1 LPIACG
7 LTVQSIV
14 GAWIDEIHHK
24 RLVTAIAAVTV
35 ALGAVGIVALPSY
48 GLQVVV
54 QLIIGLAVTV
64 FPAATAA
71 FALGMVD
78 RDQLSMR
85 VARNETF
92 THTGNV
98 AFAIAAG
105 AVGTLLALQGI
116 FFAAAVFAIGMA
128 PSVLLIQRE
137 HVSAVSD
144 EDAGDEA
151 GHRIETGAKNTA
163 YRCVGSACVG
173 SDPIVTS
180 AASIHATNRRY
191 RSQARPTRHSA
202 LPDRPPQCGYW
213 SLPVA
218 GVPVRQSAR
227 ILSAAQN
234 LLCVSSGATT

>member
-1 LPIACG
+1 MSIFYTAVRHWNPGQIGVLLACQSLAG
-7 LTVQSIV
+7 VTVQSIV

-98 AFAIAAG
+98 AFAM
-105 AVGTLLALQGI
+105 Q
-116 FFAAAVFAIGMA
+116 
-128 PSVLLIQRE
+128 
-137 HVSAVSD
+137 
-144 EDAGDEA
+144 
-151 GHRIETGAKNTA
+151 
-163 YRCVGSACVG
+163 
-173 SDPIVTS
+173 
-180 AASIHATNRRY
+180 
-191 RSQARPTRHSA
+191 
-202 LPDRPPQCGYW
+202 
-213 SLPVA
+213 
-218 GVPVRQSAR
+218 PVR
-227 ILSAAQN
+227 
-234 LLCVSSGATT
+234 